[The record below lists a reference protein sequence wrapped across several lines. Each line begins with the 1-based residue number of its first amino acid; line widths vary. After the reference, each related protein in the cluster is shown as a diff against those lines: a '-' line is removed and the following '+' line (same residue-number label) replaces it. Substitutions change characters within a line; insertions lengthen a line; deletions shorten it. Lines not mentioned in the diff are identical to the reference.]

1 MAQEEFIAL
10 IEGQADLTKAKQA
23 FESFKKQVEQPIKI
37 TIDTNGFNAV
47 WGNMQRQFQQQG
59 ANLGNSLTQ
68 GLNRAVKNV
77 KIDQKPLTSLFD
89 DSQLG
94 GSIMSALG
102 ADTKFAEAFKKELE
116 AINAEGAKINNI
128 HFGNLGKSFSAEV
141 ESANTK
147 IKVMGHLVE
156 EFDKSGK
163 ILQGAHWEFN
173 QSYFTDFEEGAR
185 KAQVEAE
192 KLARSLSTIQQNVKN
207 GDFTKQVAKMNADIK
222 NIGKDVPTAD
232 ISKVV
237 KAATEYSRIVTNITA
252 SVNGKSANPLQGQD
266 LVNAYAQAENALRSY
281 NNALSELS
289 SNAKAV
295 GVDTGNAMRQAQ
307 AEADKLAQSFKK
319 IKDSFSNG
327 TFGSTFDANIK
338 KMENDL
344 ANIGST
350 VSSDTIKKASD
361 AATEYYR
368 IMQEIQATMDGTAK
382 NPLTQEQVVSQYEKA
397 QVALKQYASAWQE
410 VRIEQSATI
419 TEGQANKNAD
429 AVQAWCNRNSRALKK
444 YGKDL
449 DEIQKKMRTT
459 FDANAQKEL
468 QQQAQQIYKKAG
480 AEGLT
485 GLSFFDQ
492 VKKAFGKIGQ
502 FTGIYAVTKQLRQL
516 PGEMVREVIKIDTS
530 MTELRKVSTASAY
543 EIKNYFDEAA
553 ESASKYG
560 QAINEVIDSTA
571 SWTRLGYDL
580 KDASILTDVTAELAK
595 VGSGLNVDTA
605 TEGLQATLK
614 GFSLAA
620 DEAKRVGDMI
630 NYVADTEPIDA
641 QGIINGLER
650 SSAAMAAANNSLEES
665 IGLITASTSVTQD
678 ATAAGT
684 AWRTISMRIRGKD
697 LCLHTGK
704 VRMRC
709 CA

>member
-1 MAQEEFIAL
+1 MAQDEFIAL
-10 IEGQADLTKAKQA
+10 IEGRADLKDARDAFNKFKQD
-23 FESFKKQVEQPIKI
+23 VEKPIKI
-37 TIDTNGFNAV
+37 TIDASGLNAIWGNIQKQAQQVGANSAKQFNKGFVSNIKTDIGHESQKKLISGWKSDGFNNTAGLRQIGATKEALRDV
-47 WGNMQRQFQQQG
+47 QREIDSV
-59 ANLGNSLTQ
+59 NTK
-68 GLNRAVKNV
+68 GL
-77 KIDQKPLTSLFD
+77 
-89 DSQLG
+89 QLG
-94 GSIMSALG
+94 KIRFNEAGTRFTTKLVGEMGTVVNLTGRWRNAIKEADGSITPG
-102 ADTKFAEAFKKELE
+102 KWEIIKETTVDLE
-116 AINAEGAKINNI
+116 
-128 HFGNLGKSFSAEV
+128 
-141 ESANTK
+141 
-147 IKVMGHLVE
+147 
-156 EFDKSGK
+156 SG
-163 ILQGAHWEFN
+163 I
-173 QSYFTDFEEGAR
+173 R
-185 KAQVEAE
+185 KAQSEAE
-192 KLARSLSTIQQNVKN
+192 KLAASFGKIQ
-207 GDFTKQVAKMNADIK
+207 
-222 NIGKDVPTAD
+222 
-232 ISKVV
+232 
-237 KAATEYSRIVTNITA
+237 E
-252 SVNGKSANPLQGQD
+252 
-266 LVNAYAQAENALRSY
+266 
-281 NNALSELS
+281 
-289 SNAKAV
+289 
-295 GVDTGNAMRQAQ
+295 
-307 AEADKLAQSFKK
+307 SFN
-319 IKDSFSNG
+319 NG
-327 TFGSTFDANIK
+327 TFNSTFDANVK
-338 KMENDL
+338 KMESNL
-344 ANIGST
+344 SNIGST
-350 VSSDTIKKASD
+350 VSSETIKKATD

-368 IMQEIQATMDGTAK
+368 IMQEIQATMNGTAQ
-382 NPLTQEQVVSQYEKA
+382 NPLTQEQVIAQYEKA
-397 QVALKQYASAWQE
+397 QAALKQYASAWQE

-684 AWRTISMRIRGKD
+684 AWRTISMRIRGKI